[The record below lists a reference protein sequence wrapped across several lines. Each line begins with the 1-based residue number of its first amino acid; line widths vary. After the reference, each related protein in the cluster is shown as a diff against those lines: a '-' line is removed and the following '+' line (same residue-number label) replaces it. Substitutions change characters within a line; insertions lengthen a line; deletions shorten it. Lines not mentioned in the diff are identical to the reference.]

1 MNQRVDALMPMS
13 GNGIAVENDRVLVSY
28 RQELVE
34 LLDRLT
40 LGREGKLPSAIPG
53 LSIHRLS
60 APRPPQYVVHDP
72 VFSVIAQ
79 GAKRLSI
86 GKEVYEYDP
95 MHYLVSSVDLPV
107 LADVFRA
114 SREAPYLG
122 LRLDLDVELIGEL
135 IHDHNLPTVS
145 GAEPA
150 RGLCVNRLEA
160 PLLETVLRL
169 LRMLE
174 SPQDIP
180 VLAPMIKRE
189 IAYRLLRHGHGAR
202 LRQIALKDS
211 QTRRVVAAIRLLRE
225 RYAEPLPVAVIAG
238 NVHMSVSSLHHHFKA
253 VTAMSPLQYQ
263 KQLRLQEARRLLLA
277 GTLEVTVVAQRV
289 GYESPS
295 QFSREYRRC
304 FGLPPQRD
312 RQRWRP

>member
-1 MNQRVDALMPMS
+1 MNQRVDALTPLYQS
-13 GNGIAVENDRVLVSY
+13 GPTVESDGLLVHY
-28 RQELVE
+28 RRELVD

-40 LGREGKLPSAIPG
+40 RGREGKLPSAIPG

-60 APRPPQYVVHDP
+60 APVPPRYVVHDP

-86 GKEVYEYDP
+86 GNEIYEYDP
-95 MHYLVSSVDLPV
+95 MNYLVSSVDLPV
-107 LADVFRA
+107 LAGVSQA
-114 SREAPYLG
+114 SRAAPYLG
-122 LRLDLDVELIGEL
+122 LRLDLDVDLIGEL
-135 IHDHNLPTVS
+135 IHDDKLPPDPA
-145 GAEPA
+145 AEPA
-150 RGLCVNRLEA
+150 RGLYVNRLEA
-160 PLLETVLRL
+160 PLLEAVLRL
-169 LRMLE
+169 LRLLD

-180 VLAPMIKRE
+180 VLAPMIQRE
-189 IAYRLLRHGHGAR
+189 IAYRLLRHGHGNR
-202 LRQIALKDS
+202 LRQIALQDS
-211 QTRRVVAAIRLLRE
+211 QTRRVAAAIRLLRE
-225 RYAEPLPVAVIAG
+225 RYAEPLPIAVIAE

-277 GTLEVTVVAQRV
+277 GTLEVTTVAQRV

-312 RQRWRP
+312 RQRWRA